1 MYKKTINNFS
11 DDELLQEV
19 ARRIE
24 DGGRSYYQIEQMFH
38 KIEQLNKKLIYAERY
53 KSHFLSMLRN
63 AFNNPLM
70 GIVSIIDELRDSPVN
85 EANQKALTLL
95 ENEMFKLNFQISNL
109 LSAAEIEMGMF
120 EKNIVEFSFE
130 KLITQIDKELGFLK
144 QGHCKKINLEM
155 DKDIRLEQDRDKI
168 VTILRNIIANAFVF
182 DEGVKPIV
190 VKALLKSEQ
199 LEVTVINQGEYIIN
213 DEMLYGAFSQADDN
227 YDRVSQGLGVGM
239 SISKAFIDFLGG
251 TIDYTSKNSK
261 TLFRVSFKI
270 KEFDED
276 DPFANFD
283 LNFLDDAKS
292 F

>member
-1 MYKKTINNFS
+1 MDKRTINNFS
-11 DDELLQEV
+11 DDEVLQELT
-19 ARRIE
+19 RRIK
-24 DGGRSYYQIEQMFH
+24 DGGESYYQVEQMFH

-70 GIVSIIDELRDSPVN
+70 GIISIIDELRNSPAN

-120 EKNIVEFSFE
+120 EKNITEFSFK
-130 KLITQIDKELGFLK
+130 KLIAQIDKELSFLK
-144 QGHCKKINLEM
+144 KGHSKKIELEM
-155 DKDIRLEQDRDKI
+155 NEDIRLKQDRDKI

-182 DEGVKPIV
+182 NEGVKPIA
-190 VKALLKSEQ
+190 VKALLKGEQ
-199 LEVTVINQGEYIIN
+199 LEVTVINQGEYIMN
-213 DEMLYGAFSQADDN
+213 DEMLYGAFSQADNN
-227 YDRVSQGLGVGM
+227 YDRVSQGLGVGL
-239 SISKAFIDFLGG
+239 SVSKAFIDFLGA

-261 TLFRVSFKI
+261 TLFRVSFKVN
-270 KEFDED
+270 EFDED
-276 DPFANFD
+276 DPFGDFD
-283 LNFLDDAKS
+283 FDICDDSKS

>member
-1 MYKKTINNFS
+1 MDKKTINNFS
-11 DDELLQEV
+11 DNELLQEV

-109 LSAAEIEMGMF
+109 LSAAEIEMGIF

-130 KLITQIDKELGFLK
+130 KLITQIDKELSFLK

-213 DEMLYGAFSQADDN
+213 DEMLYGAFSQADNN
-227 YDRVSQGLGVGM
+227 YDRVSQGLGIGM

-261 TLFRVSFKI
+261 TLFHVSFKI

-276 DPFANFD
+276 DPFTNFD

>member
-1 MYKKTINNFS
+1 MDKKTINHFS
-11 DDELLQEV
+11 DDEVLQELT
-19 ARRIE
+19 RRIK

-38 KIEQLNKKLIYAERY
+38 KIEKLNKKLIYAERH

-70 GIVSIIDELRDSPVN
+70 GIISIIDELRDSPVN

-120 EKNIVEFSFE
+120 EKNIAEFSFE
-130 KLITQIDKELGFLK
+130 KLITQIDKELSFLK
-144 QGHCKKINLEM
+144 QGHLKKIELEM
-155 DKDIRLEQDRDKI
+155 DEDIRLEQDRDKI
-168 VTILRNIIANAFVF
+168 ATIIRNIIANAFVF

-190 VKALLKSEQ
+190 VKALLKGEQ

-227 YDRVSQGLGVGM
+227 YDRVSQGLGIGLSV
-239 SISKAFIDFLGG
+239 SKAFIDFLGG
-251 TIDYTSKNSK
+251 NIDYISKNSK

-276 DPFANFD
+276 DPFGDFD

>member
-95 ENEMFKLNFQISNL
+95 ENEMFRLNFQISNL
-109 LSAAEIEMGMF
+109 LSAAEIEMGML
-120 EKNIVEFSFE
+120 EKNITEFSFE
-130 KLITQIDKELGFLK
+130 KLITQIDKELSFLK

-261 TLFRVSFKI
+261 TLFRVSFTI